1 MKKLFLPLSIAVLLL
16 SCNEWKDDLYK
27 IDEPEPDQGQP
38 APVPVPSRAEE
49 GQLYNMSL
57 DEWSKKGSVNVC
69 CGADVND
76 QDRVVWGSANEA
88 TSILGIQNCL
98 PESSKVAVA
107 GNGKQAAKIQSRY
120 INSLLVKKFASGTLF
135 TGQMDK
141 INIMKG
147 NASLKWGIPFTLRPK
162 SLHGYACYQPVAI
175 SHTKAPYDDKKGQM
189 DTGVIYVV
197 LGDWNGQVT
206 VDPAESMFLDVNNDP
221 AIIGYGIVSYN
232 SHMDDYQEFT
242 INIDYRSDRTPTR
255 AIIVASSSEL
265 GDYFTGGDGSTL
277 YLDELRFI
285 Y

>member
-1 MKKLFLPLSIAVLLL
+1 MKKIFLPLATLAVLI
-16 SCNEWKDDLYK
+16 SCSEWKDDIYK
-27 IDEPEPDQGQP
+27 IEEPEQPENQP
-38 APVPVPSRAEE
+38 APIPSKAED

-98 PESSKVAVA
+98 PESSKVAVQ
-107 GNGKQAAKIQSRY
+107 GNGKKAAKIQSRY
-120 INSLLVKKFASGTLF
+120 INNLLVKKFAAGTLF

-141 INIMKG
+141 INIVKG
-147 NASLKWGIPFTLRPK
+147 NASLKWGVPFTGRPK
-162 SLHGYACYQPVAI
+162 SLEGYACYQPVAI
-175 SHTKAPYDDKKGQM
+175 SHTKPPYDDKKGQM

-197 LGDWNGQVT
+197 VGDWNSQVT
-206 VDPAESMFLDVNNDP
+206 VDPAESKFLDVNNDP
-221 AIIGYGIVSYN
+221 SIIGYGIVSYN
-232 SHMDDYQEFT
+232 SHMDDYSKFT
-242 INIDYRSDRTPTR
+242 IDIDYRSDRTPTMC
-255 AIIVASSSEL
+255 IIVASSSEL

>member
-1 MKKLFLPLSIAVLLL
+1 MKKLFLPLATAVLLF
-16 SCNEWKDDLYK
+16 SCTEWKDDLYK
-27 IDEPEPDQGQP
+27 IDEPEQEENKP
-38 APVPVPSRAEE
+38 APVPSRAEE

-107 GNGKQAAKIQSRY
+107 GNGKQAARIQSRY
-120 INSLLVKKFASGTLF
+120 INSLLVKKFAAGTLF

-147 NASLKWGIPFTLRPK
+147 NATLKWGIPFTLRPK
-162 SLHGYACYQPVAI
+162 SLQGYACYQPVAI
-175 SHTKAPYDDKKGQM
+175 SHTKAPYDYKKGQM

-206 VDPAESMFLDVNNDP
+206 IDPAESRFLDVDNDP
-221 AIIGYGIVSYN
+221 AIIGYGIVAYN
-232 SHMDDYQEFT
+232 SHMDDYAKFT
-242 INIDYRSDRTPTR
+242 IDIEYRSDRTPTR

-277 YLDELRFI
+277 YLDELRFV

>member
-120 INSLLVKKFASGTLF
+120 INSLLVKKFAAGTLF

-265 GDYFTGGDGSTL
+265 GDFFTGGDGSTL

>member
-1 MKKLFLPLSIAVLLL
+1 MFLPLSIAVLLL

-38 APVPVPSRAEE
+38 ASVPVPSRAEE

-98 PESSKVAVA
+98 PESSKVAVV

-120 INSLLVKKFASGTLF
+120 INSLLVKKFAAGTLF

-232 SHMDDYQEFT
+232 SRMDDYKEFT

>member
-1 MKKLFLPLSIAVLLL
+1 MRKIFLLFATAVLLF
-16 SCNEWKDDLYK
+16 SCDEWQDDLYR
-27 IDEPEPDQGQP
+27 PDGNGSETTP
-38 APVPVPSRAEE
+38 APIPSRAEE

-57 DEWSKKGSVNVC
+57 DEWSKSGSVEKC
-69 CGADVND
+69 YGADVND
-76 QDRVVWGSANEA
+76 QDRTVWGSANEA
-88 TSILGIQNCL
+88 TAILGIQNCV
-98 PESSKVAVA
+98 PESSKVAVS
-107 GNGKQAAKIQSRY
+107 GNGKRAAKIQSRY
-120 INSLLVKKFASGTLF
+120 INAVLVKKFAAGTLF
-135 TGQMDK
+135 TGQMGT
-141 INIMKG
+141 INILKG
-147 NASLKWGIPFTLRPK
+147 NASLKWGVPFTKRPK
-162 SLHGYACYQPVAI
+162 SLEGFACYQPVAI
-175 SHTKAPYDDKKGQM
+175 SHVKSPYESKMGKM

-206 VDPAESMFLDVNNDP
+206 IDPAESMFLDVKNDP

-232 SHMDDYQEFT
+232 RHMDDYEKFT

>member
-27 IDEPEPDQGQP
+27 IDEPEPNQGQP

-69 CGADVND
+69 CGADVNE

-98 PESSKVAVA
+98 PESSKVAVQ
-107 GNGKQAAKIQSRY
+107 GNGKKAAKIQSRY
-120 INSLLVKKFASGTLF
+120 INSLLVKKFAAGTLF

-162 SLHGYACYQPVAI
+162 SLHGYACYQPVVI

-265 GDYFTGGDGSTL
+265 GDFFTGGDGSTL

>member
-1 MKKLFLPLSIAVLLL
+1 MKKILLPLATAVLML

-27 IDEPEPDQGQP
+27 IDEPGPDQGQT

-120 INSLLVKKFASGTLF
+120 INSLLVKKFAAGTLF

-147 NASLKWGIPFTLRPK
+147 NATLKWVIPFTLRPK
-162 SLHGYACYQPVAI
+162 SLQGYACYQPVAI

-232 SHMDDYQEFT
+232 SHMDDYQKFT

-265 GDYFTGGDGSTL
+265 GDYFTGGDGSVL
-277 YLDELRFI
+277 YLDELSFV

>member
-1 MKKLFLPLSIAVLLL
+1 MKKMFLPLSIAVLLL

-120 INSLLVKKFASGTLF
+120 INSLLVKKFAAGTLF

-265 GDYFTGGDGSTL
+265 GDFFTGGDGSTL